1 MKFTNII
8 NKIRSRFI
16 VAETTNYTD
25 EMVEQMVS
33 RYTADPTRA
42 TVDALAEEF
51 GKSVRSIIAKLSRE
65 GVYVAQ
71 QRTTKTGE
79 PVVRKADLVAML
91 EEQFQVELPSL
102 VKASKQDLELLIEVV
117 SK

>member
-51 GKSVRSIIAKLSRE
+51 GKSVRSVIAKLSRE
-65 GVYVAQ
+65 GVYIAQ
-71 QRTTKTGE
+71 QRQTKAGK
-79 PVVRKADLVAML
+79 PVVRKSDLVAML
-91 EEQFQVELPSL
+91 ETKFEVELPTSQ
-102 VKASKQDLELLIEVV
+102 A
-117 SK
+117 

>member
-8 NKIRSRFI
+8 NKLRRKPK
-16 VAETTNYTD
+16 VADTSNYTV
-25 EMVEQMVS
+25 EQVEQMVS